1 MALELKFETLIESNN
16 YDTKNRWYPTP
27 IELYRKGF
35 SLNSKVD
42 GYRPLI
48 DNLAYSLQYLE
59 FLDKELSELKLSSV
73 IEVMIIKNYTITS
86 MSILEGIFSN
96 IIKSNDWWK
105 KKEEEIVFTA
115 KASKQEN
122 GENLI
127 VKTEIIKKVPA
138 ENSKMTMDEMI
149 KCLNKHHKGLSVDHL
164 VYPELNRLR
173 SLRNRIHLQ
182 KGDTHNDHD
191 YNAFD
196 FKVKKEVQEIL
207 YKILCSPNV
216 TNQEYLCNYDFLK
229 SKEE

>member
-1 MALELKFETLIESNN
+1 MSDLPFETLIKSKNFI
-16 YDTKNRWYPTP
+16 TKERWYPTA
-27 IELYRKGF
+27 ISKFREGF
-35 SLNSKVD
+35 ILNSSVD
-42 GYRPLI
+42 GYHPLI

-59 FLDKELSELKLSSV
+59 FLEKEFSELNVSN
-73 IEVMIIKNYTITS
+73 VMYIMLVKSYTITS

-96 IIKSNDWWK
+96 IIKSNNWWK
-105 KKEEEIVFTA
+105 KNDEETVLVS
-115 KASKQEN
+115 KASQMKD
-122 GENLI
+122 GEKLVI
-127 VKTEIIKKVPA
+127 KTEIVKKVTPV
-138 ENSKMTMDEMI
+138 NSVMSLDEMI
-149 KCLNKHHKGLSVDHL
+149 KCLNKHHTGLSVDHL

-173 SLRNRIHLQ
+173 SLRNRVHLQ